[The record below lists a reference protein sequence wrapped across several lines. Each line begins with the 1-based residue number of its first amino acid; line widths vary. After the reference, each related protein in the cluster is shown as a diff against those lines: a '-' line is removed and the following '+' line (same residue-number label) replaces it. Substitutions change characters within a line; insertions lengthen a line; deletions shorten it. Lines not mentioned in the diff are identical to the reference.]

1 MRKTLTLRALLTAY
15 IRSGYPGCLDIHE
28 TVGGGIYDTFYG
40 LPILHPRQDE
50 AEEPGPGAGV
60 HLARLQKH
68 VVDYG
73 HGWRISTRHDPHF
86 EDPDYVPSR
95 FLAVISEG
103 TVALWKTEPGV
114 RPAPIVQAVGPSPY
128 EAFLLAYFH
137 TYIGNPAD
145 HTEATQEPEP
155 AAVTWDDLEDALTA
169 IRRFADQVRDA
180 ARK

>member
-1 MRKTLTLRALLTAY
+1 MRKPLTLRALMAAY
-15 IRSGYPGCLDIHE
+15 INSGHPGCLDIHE
-28 TVGGGIYDTFYG
+28 TVGGGIHDTFYG
-40 LPILHPRQDE
+40 LHILHPRQDE

-103 TVALWKTEPGV
+103 KAEPGV
-114 RPAPIVQAVGPSPY
+114 RPAPIVQAVAPSPY

-137 TYIGNPAD
+137 AYIGNPAD
-145 HTEATQEPEP
+145 YAEGTPEPEP
-155 AAVTWDDLEDALTA
+155 AAVTRDDLEDALTA
-169 IRRFADQVRDA
+169 IRRFADQVREA
-180 ARK
+180 AGNREQ

>member
-1 MRKTLTLRALLTAY
+1 M
-15 IRSGYPGCLDIHE
+15 
-28 TVGGGIYDTFYG
+28 
-40 LPILHPRQDE
+40 
-50 AEEPGPGAGV
+50 
-60 HLARLQKH
+60 
-68 VVDYG
+68 
-73 HGWRISTRHDPHF
+73 
-86 EDPDYVPSR
+86 
-95 FLAVISEG
+95 
-103 TVALWKTEPGV
+103 
-114 RPAPIVQAVGPSPY
+114 QAVGPSPY